1 MHVLE
6 KMNNYITFQAA
17 YNKIGEVEILFGP
30 YHKGQ
35 NHWTLVYINLR
46 KEELLYIDPLGL
58 PNENEVAQEMVYRWL
73 EWALL
78 HNTTCP
84 QAVVPANIK
93 AVTVEHALQH
103 DGRNCGIFTMAV
115 SLQPIAPPNT

>member
-17 YNKIGEVEILFGP
+17 YNKIGEVEILFGL

-73 EWALL
+73 EWVLL

-84 QAVVPANIK
+84 QAVVPVNIK

-103 DGRNCGIFTMAV
+103 NGRTVAY
-115 SLQPIAPPNT
+115 LLWL